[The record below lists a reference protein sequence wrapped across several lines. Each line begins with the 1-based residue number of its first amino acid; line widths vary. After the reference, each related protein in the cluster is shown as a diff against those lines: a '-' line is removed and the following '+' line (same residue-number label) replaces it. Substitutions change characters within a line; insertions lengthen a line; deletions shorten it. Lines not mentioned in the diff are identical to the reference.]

1 MEKEYKNSGKKVF
14 GSISPRNDE
23 AEVTDK
29 REARSIG
36 ISSGFRSLDRH
47 IGGFK
52 PGELIIIAAKPSV
65 GKTSF
70 ALSIA
75 ANMAFGENPVPIGFF
90 STGMRGP
97 SLIERI
103 LASRGRINLLKLKNG
118 TIDSETIKRLLET
131 ASEVFDYSKNFLIQD
146 TPNIKL
152 LEIQSQARLMVRQNQ
167 VKAIFIDDI
176 DLVDL
181 NPSDAKV
188 PRHEQASQIS
198 RFLKQLAR
206 ELEIPIIYLC
216 RVNTD
221 VRTDRPPMLA
231 DFRDSESIE
240 QDADLV
246 IHMDYQSKRL
256 DEKGSIAQYEEENQ
270 DSENESRIS
279 VRPIKI
285 IIVKQRNGSTGAFNL
300 NFASEYANFTEIE
313 AI

>member
-1 MEKEYKNSGKKVF
+1 MEKEFKSSEEKTEGMVL
-14 GSISPRNDE
+14 PHNDD
-23 AEVTDK
+23 AEVADK
-29 REARSIG
+29 RDTCSIG
-36 ISSGFRSLDRH
+36 LSSGFRSLDRY

-52 PGELIIIAAKPSV
+52 PGELIIIASKPSV

-75 ANMAFGENPVPIGFF
+75 ANMAFGKNPVPIGFF

-103 LASRGRINLLKLKNG
+103 LASRGRINLMKLKNG
-118 TIDSETIKRLLET
+118 TIDYETIKRLMET

-146 TPNIKL
+146 TPNLKL
-152 LEIQSQARLMVRQNQ
+152 LDIQTQARLMVRQNQ

-176 DLVDL
+176 DLVDQ
-181 NPSDAKV
+181 NPPDANV

-198 RFLKQLAR
+198 RFLKQLAL
-206 ELEIPIIYLC
+206 ELEIPVICLYQG
-216 RVNTD
+216 NTD

-231 DFRDSESIE
+231 ESRDSESIE

-246 IHMDYQSKRL
+246 ILMDDQSNRL
-256 DEKGSIAQYEEENQ
+256 EEKVMIAQYEEENK

-285 IIVKQRNGSTGAFNL
+285 IIVKQRNGSTGVFNL
-300 NFASEYANFTEIE
+300 NFISEFVSFTEME
-313 AI
+313 AF